1 MTIIKD
7 MPLKC
12 WDCLERFPTTAWKR
26 SGLSSLEYKRWH
38 WRPEGYQG
46 IGLPFTIVC
55 KDCAEYH
62 LERGGIMIRQFNWE
76 FCAIC
81 HNGTP
86 DHYAICDNGLPIP
99 TGNSFHLSC
108 FVTSNMFENEQ
119 SLSLGREKY
128 RDLIPIAAA
137 RFVELNILFDGDE
150 GILNVGEY
158 IRQEGWEHN
167 RIYYKVG
174 DVLDVRY
181 AAWSSNKYYKQALIS
196 WRLFTEGGDSNITF
210 RCWESYINVFMDSDI
225 CTLEQKEKADRMFKE
240 KRWLKTIFE

>member
-1 MTIIKD
+1 
-7 MPLKC
+7 
-12 WDCLERFPTTAWKR
+12 
-26 SGLSSLEYKRWH
+26 
-38 WRPEGYQG
+38 
-46 IGLPFTIVC
+46 
-55 KDCAEYH
+55 
-62 LERGGIMIRQFNWE
+62 
-76 FCAIC
+76 
-81 HNGTP
+81 
-86 DHYAICDNGLPIP
+86 
-99 TGNSFHLSC
+99 
-108 FVTSNMFENEQ
+108 MFENEQ

-167 RIYYKVG
+167 RIYYK
-174 DVLDVRY
+174 
-181 AAWSSNKYYKQALIS
+181 ALIS
-196 WRLFTEGGDSNITF
+196 WRLFTEGGDLNITF